1 MAFALSIKPFTHQ
14 TILYESHWT
23 VHILRDT
30 IRGGLYEGHVSNS
43 GEDRFNHLNTSHMER
58 FGQFFRN
65 KSKTLTAT
73 AFFVLQV
80 LPQSKIAYLYNRHPN
95 QTSKFDF

>member
-1 MAFALSIKPFTHQ
+1 MNRTCVPKCPVMYGS
-14 TILYESHWT
+14 
-23 VHILRDT
+23 
-30 IRGGLYEGHVSNS
+30 RGGLYEGHVSNS